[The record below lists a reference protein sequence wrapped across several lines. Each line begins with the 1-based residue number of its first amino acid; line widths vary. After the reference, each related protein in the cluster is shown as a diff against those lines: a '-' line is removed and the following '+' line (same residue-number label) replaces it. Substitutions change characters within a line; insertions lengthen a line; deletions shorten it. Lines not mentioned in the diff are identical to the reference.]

1 MPIDV
6 TELGME
12 IEVIPVHLSNAY
24 SPIEVTV
31 LGIIVLLHPEIS
43 VFVAVSI
50 IALQL
55 SRESY
60 TGFAVST
67 IKELSFSQRTK
78 AVGDK
83 FIKVAGIVIV
93 AKNDGVVSYVDADKI
108 IIDKKNNS
116 AIVEYGSF

>member
-12 IEVIPVHLSNAY
+12 IEVIPVHLSNTF

-60 TGFAVST
+60 LLLPLSTVIDVKLGQATKNARPISAGF
-67 IKELSFSQRTK
+67 TK
-78 AVGDK
+78 LWPRPPKSCFA
-83 FIKVAGIVIV
+83 
-93 AKNDGVVSYVDADKI
+93 I
-108 IIDKKNNS
+108 IID
-116 AIVEYGSF
+116 